1 MATNRNQT
9 MKKITSILSI
19 LLIISSLAF
28 AKQTF
33 IAPPKTAEIK
43 IKTSAVCGMC
53 KKRIERDLGVT
64 KGIVNSNLNVSDKI
78 VTITYNTKK
87 TNPEK
92 IKAVISKIGYDADEV
107 IADQKS
113 HDALP
118 DCCQKTA
125 ATHKD

>member
-1 MATNRNQT
+1 
-9 MKKITSILSI
+9 MKKIVGILSI
-19 LLIISSLAF
+19 LFVFSSFVMAGD
-28 AKQTF
+28 
-33 IAPPKTAEIK
+33 PPKTAVIK
-43 IKTSAVCGMC
+43 VKTSAICGMC

-64 KGIVNSNLNVSDKI
+64 KGIVNSNLDLNDKV

-92 IKAVISKIGYDADEV
+92 IKEVISKIGYDADEI

-125 ATHKD
+125 VPHKD